1 MKIKI
6 CFVNGDV
13 MTLHN
18 CTQERWDLFK
28 DMLNDPEKDRWI
40 SVDSGNS
47 MVQKKH
53 ISVVRFME
61 EQE

>member
-1 MKIKI
+1 
-6 CFVNGDV
+6 